1 MHHVES
7 KELDVIS
14 SVATSDRHINPGFRN
29 ESSELNASFGHR
41 VVFAPRTV
49 RGAFITRSF
58 VSDGHNRKPST
69 TLSSNIG
76 LWRLMI
82 RDVDGGFA
90 WWRDFLVW

>member
-49 RGAFITRSF
+49 RGAFITKSF
-58 VSDGHNRKPST
+58 VSDGHNWKPST
-69 TLSSNIG
+69 IYHLKFKYWSIE
-76 LWRLMI
+76 
-82 RDVDGGFA
+82 VDDSGC
-90 WWRDFLVW
+90 